1 MDLFL
6 FFFYVQ
12 LVHCSLCE
20 QKDCQLLILAIG
32 VHVQS
37 RRKDHCIYQ
46 NTKKTKGKKEREKK
60 KEKLEQTSLKLAVGM
75 MLMEKFRASAMAVS
89 AQQSIPEQRMVS
101 FPSGNVTTFSIHLG
115 INACDVTFT
124 WAPQKLV
131 EGMRWINIQI

>member
-6 FFFYVQ
+6 FFFFMFNWCIV
-12 LVHCSLCE
+12 LFVNR
-20 QKDCQLLILAIG
+20 KIG

-89 AQQSIPEQRMVS
+89 A
-101 FPSGNVTTFSIHLG
+101 
-115 INACDVTFT
+115 
-124 WAPQKLV
+124 
-131 EGMRWINIQI
+131 